1 MKVTERRK
9 VGLTKKN
16 AAERIKLRLRGK
28 KYEYNKGKKHDKE
41 ENSKTE
47 REKVGLRGKR

>member
-9 VGLTKKN
+9 VGLTKKM
-16 AAERIKLRLRGK
+16 RLRGK
-28 KYEYNKGKKHDKE
+28 KYEYNKGKKHDQE

-47 REKVGLRGKR
+47 RKKVGLRGKR